1 MKAEYLRAGGHKK
14 TAAAAAHISL
24 KEFSLAS
31 NNKGKLMSSYWV
43 QKFTFSPLRFLR
55 ENTSIGQKC
64 SCLFALDLYDDVMS
78 RMSERRLLFTWKS

>member
-1 MKAEYLRAGGHKK
+1 MGPVHKNALCNLHTEKAVGMFSKVSTFKIYRKDEMKAEYLRAGGHKK

-43 QKFTFSPLRFLR
+43 QKFTFS
-55 ENTSIGQKC
+55 
-64 SCLFALDLYDDVMS
+64 
-78 RMSERRLLFTWKS
+78 

>member
-64 SCLFALDLYDDVMS
+64 SGFALDLYDDVMS